1 MLWLTVSAISSAKL
15 PAWKRPVMNASIAR
29 TYNELAAPAL
39 RQMGIEVVDTFSS
52 GLRNP
57 QLSADGVHFP
67 GELSR
72 QHAQAFLHAVCGS
85 TPAVDPLLNNPSA
98 DPLRVSVSS
107 PARGARGRV

>member
-1 MLWLTVSAISSAKL
+1 
-15 PAWKRPVMNASIAR
+15 MNASIAR

-72 QHAQAFLHAVCGS
+72 QHAQAVLHAMCGI
-85 TPAVDPLLNNPSA
+85 TPAVDPLLNNPYAAAAASSTH
-98 DPLRVSVSS
+98 VSVS
-107 PARGARGRV
+107 ALRHETETRGTRKVNRRRVLYSNVR